1 MAVVIIQ
8 TRRERGLARESF
20 LLSFLRDDW
29 IRFAETEDL
38 GEIDIQ
44 KYRFIAVVSMRRI
57 VRWAFEGRISY
68 RNVEDRK
75 FVAYSYISFFVR
87 GGTECYIYTKRKI
100 GTYPCWHRAIYIFRE
115 HGRIIELEAKKNRSS
130 RSYPIRGEEK
140 RKDDI
145 HIGSSYPL
153 ENSLACAH
161 IYSIRFPTWTTPQY
175 SRYFPRCIRNSPRGD
190 RL

>member
-57 VRWAFEGRISY
+57 VR
-68 RNVEDRK
+68 
-75 FVAYSYISFFVR
+75 
-87 GGTECYIYTKRKI
+87 
-100 GTYPCWHRAIYIFRE
+100 
-115 HGRIIELEAKKNRSS
+115 
-130 RSYPIRGEEK
+130 
-140 RKDDI
+140 
-145 HIGSSYPL
+145 
-153 ENSLACAH
+153 
-161 IYSIRFPTWTTPQY
+161 
-175 SRYFPRCIRNSPRGD
+175 
-190 RL
+190 